1 MTMAGH
7 GRSTHPTRI
16 GSGAVDPA
24 ARSQQSA
31 GHLPP
36 AALTRS
42 ARAGAAAASAIFL
55 TVLVNW
61 SWHLQPARYT
71 SDFYDIQA
79 RRVFHG
85 HLSVPLD
92 RVGLEAFRHGDA
104 YHLYFGM
111 FPALLR
117 MPILLV
123 TDRFDGRLTQPS
135 MLGAW
140 VLLLVALR
148 GLAWR
153 TRILV
158 RGDVSEVAVDRA
170 DRVIAFVVPLLAAA
184 ATPVLFLAS
193 VTAVY
198 HEAILWGL
206 AASLWAFDRLLVVLA
221 APTRRAVWWFG
232 AAAMIAMT
240 SRASVGLAPCAAA
253 GIAAA
258 LSLSPSVRPLPR
270 ALRRGT
276 TRIGAHL
283 GVGGLDARIAVG
295 LAIAALVP
303 VAAHIAVNEARFGTA
318 LSPPY
323 ASQVWTE
330 LSADRR
336 AALSA
341 NDGSLFNAR
350 YVPSTALAY
359 LRPDGAEITRLF
371 PYVWFDP
378 PARVVGDVVFDTR
391 DRTASLTA
399 LSPAFV
405 ALGAYGLVGV
415 ARALRRRR
423 ALARL
428 TIPVAT
434 STVAAFGVL
443 TIGFIA
449 QRYEGDLLLP
459 GTLLALTGLYA
470 VVDRVIARGVSLR
483 FRSAAGVIA
492 AMLLAWSVWANLS
505 VALLYQRLY
514 VPVREAD
521 RHGFVEIQ
529 FTMQQALPGSI
540 VFAQSESSPTDL
552 AAAGTFHVTGAC
564 GALWWSDGTMW
575 IQLEPLASGASP
587 LCRRLVEQ

>member
-1 MTMAGH
+1 M
-7 GRSTHPTRI
+7 
-16 GSGAVDPA
+16 DPA
-24 ARSQQSA
+24 APSQQAA

-42 ARAGAAAASAIFL
+42 TRAGAAAASAVFL

-61 SWHLQPARYT
+61 SSHLQPPRYT
-71 SDFYDIQA
+71 SDFYDVQA
-79 RRVFHG
+79 RRLFHG

-92 RVGLEAFRHGDA
+92 RIGLEAFRHDDG

-111 FPALLR
+111 FPTLLR
-117 MPILLV
+117 MPVLLV

-148 GLAWR
+148 GLVWR

-158 RGDVSEVAVDRA
+158 RGNASEVAVDRA
-170 DRVIAFVVPLLAAA
+170 DRVIAFVVPLLAA

-206 AASLWAFDRLLVVLA
+206 ASSLWAFDRLLVVLA

-232 AAAMIAMT
+232 AAATIAMT

-258 LSLSPSVRPLPR
+258 LSLSPNVRCLPR

-276 TRIGAHL
+276 TRLGARL
-283 GVGGLDARIAVG
+283 DIGGLDARIAVG

-303 VAAHIAVNEARFGTA
+303 VAAHVAVNEARFGTA

-336 AALSA
+336 AALTA
-341 NDGSLFNAR
+341 NDGSLFNVR
-350 YVPSTALAY
+350 YVPSTVLAY

-405 ALGAYGLVGV
+405 ALSAWGLVAVG
-415 ARALRRRR
+415 RALRRRR
-423 ALARL
+423 ALTRL
-428 TIPVAT
+428 AIPVAT

-449 QRYEGDLLLP
+449 QRYEGDLLVP
-459 GTLLALTGLYA
+459 GTLLALTGLHA
-470 VVDRVIARGVSLR
+470 VVDRVATRGVSPR
-483 FRSAAGVIA
+483 FRRAAVA
-492 AMLLAWSVWANLS
+492 LVALLLAWSVWANLS
-505 VALLYQRLY
+505 VAMLYQRLY

-521 RHGFVEIQ
+521 RHGFVEVQ
-529 FTMQQALPGSI
+529 VTMQRALPGSI
-540 VFAQSESSPTDL
+540 AFAQSESSPTDF
-552 AAAGTFHVTGAC
+552 APAGAFHVTGAC

-575 IQLEPLASGASP
+575 IQLEPLPSGTSP

>member
-1 MTMAGH
+1 M
-7 GRSTHPTRI
+7 
-16 GSGAVDPA
+16 DPA

>member
-1 MTMAGH
+1 MARH
-7 GRSTHPTRI
+7 CRSTTPPRLC
-16 GSGAVDPA
+16 SGAVDPA
-24 ARSQQSA
+24 APSQQPA

-36 AALTRS
+36 AALNRS
-42 ARAGAAAASAIFL
+42 TRAGAAAASVIFL

-92 RVGLEAFRHGDA
+92 RIGLEAFRHGDV

-111 FPALLR
+111 FPTLLR

-135 MLGAW
+135 MLVAW

-148 GLAWR
+148 GLAWH

-158 RGDVSEVAVDRA
+158 RGNVSEVAVDRA

-206 AASLWAFDRLLVVLA
+206 ASSLWAFDRLLVVLA

-232 AAAMIAMT
+232 AAATIAMT

-258 LSLSPSVRPLPR
+258 LSLSPNVRWLPR

-276 TRIGAHL
+276 TRLGAHL
-283 GVGGLDARIAVG
+283 DIGGLDARIAVG

-303 VAAHIAVNEARFGTA
+303 VAAHVAVNEARFGTA

-336 AALSA
+336 AALTA

-350 YVPSTALAY
+350 YVTSTVLAY

-399 LSPAFV
+399 LSPALV
-405 ALGAYGLVGV
+405 ALSAFGLVAV

-434 STVAAFGVL
+434 STVAVFGVL

-449 QRYEGDLLLP
+449 QRYEGDLLVP

-470 VVDRVIARGVSLR
+470 VVDRVAARGVSLR
-483 FRSAAGVIA
+483 FRRAAVAIA
-492 AMLLAWSVWANLS
+492 AMSLAWSVWANLS

-514 VPVREAD
+514 VPVHEAD
-521 RHGFVEIQ
+521 RHGFVEVQ
-529 FTMQQALPGSI
+529 FTMQRALPGSI
-540 VFAQSESSPTDL
+540 VFAQSDSSPTDL
-552 AAAGTFHVTGAC
+552 AAAGAFHVTGAC

-575 IQLEPLASGASP
+575 IQLEPLPSGASP